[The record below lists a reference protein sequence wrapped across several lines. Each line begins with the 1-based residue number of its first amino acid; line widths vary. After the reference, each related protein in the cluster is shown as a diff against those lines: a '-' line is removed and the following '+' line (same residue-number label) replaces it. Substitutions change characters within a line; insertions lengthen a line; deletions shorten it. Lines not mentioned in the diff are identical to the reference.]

1 MPTTAVPPILTTLVG
16 RLAEA
21 VPRRARTT
29 FTELLLG
36 AATTRGGHVTDAI
49 LAAGLSRSWTTY
61 YRFLQ
66 RGCWAWLAVWR
77 ALLGVLEEL
86 FAPPVWHV
94 VIDDTVVERI
104 SARAPGSLV
113 HHNHA
118 AKPNRSRFLRGQGWL
133 CLAAVVERGWRVGAV
148 PLMLRLVRRGTDRG
162 KLTSARFLL
171 RLLGQRLGRVRLLL
185 DAWFMRARLIEAAL
199 ADGHTV
205 IGRARRDLALYA
217 VPRPPRQRRRGRP
230 RKYRPR
236 MTRQRVEA
244 LPLHRTTRI
253 LYGKLEGAQYRTCRV
268 AARFLKG
275 RVVRAVWVR
284 LERPD
289 RCPGTSEECLL
300 VCTDPDLP
308 ATEVIT
314 SYAKRW
320 SVEPLFAAMKHGW
333 GLEDAWQQSR
343 QVLMRWVTIL
353 AAGYA
358 LSQMLAYTDPAR
370 VPGLADPA
378 PWRPPGTRTA
388 GLIRAGIARLSRV
401 VGLPALVAAIP
412 PEFRPDIGRS
422 AGRPSPVTARAA

>member
-1 MPTTAVPPILTTLVG
+1 MSRVTVPPILATLIG
-16 RLAEA
+16 RIAVA
-21 VPRRARTT
+21 VPGRARAT

-36 AATTRGGHVTDAI
+36 AAVTRGGHVTDAI
-49 LAAGLSRSWTTY
+49 LAVGLSRGWTTY
-61 YRFLQ
+61 YWLLE
-66 RGCWAWLAVWR
+66 RGRWSWLPVWQ
-77 ALLGVLEEL
+77 ALLGVLKEL

-113 HHNHA
+113 HHNHT

-133 CLAAVVERGWRVGAV
+133 CLAAVVEHGWRVGAV
-148 PLMLRLVRRGTDRG
+148 PLMLRLVRRGTNRG

-171 RLLGQRLGRVRLLL
+171 RLLGGRLGRVRLLL
-185 DAWFMRARLIEAAL
+185 DAWFMRARLIEPAV

-205 IGRARRDLALYA
+205 IGRVRRDLALYA
-217 VPRPPRQRRRGRP
+217 VPRPPRRRRRGRP
-230 RKYRPR
+230 RKYGLR
-236 MTRQRVEA
+236 MTRERIEA
-244 LPLHRTTRI
+244 LPAHRSARI
-253 LYGKLEGAQYRTCRV
+253 LYGKLEVVRYRTCRV

-275 RVVRAVWVR
+275 RVVRAVWAR

-289 RCPGTSEECLL
+289 RRGGPGEERLL
-300 VCTDPDLP
+300 LCTDPDLP

-333 GLEDAWQQSR
+333 GLKDAWQQSR

-358 LSQMLAYTDPAR
+358 LSQMLAYADPACTS
-370 VPGLADPA
+370 GLADPA

-388 GLIRAGIARLSRV
+388 GLIQAGLARLLRG
-401 VGLPALVAAIP
+401 VGPPALMPAISRKSDRRSS
-412 PEFRPDIGRS
+412 RPTGRRAS
-422 AGRPSPVTARAA
+422 AGTKAA